1 MGRPKITKPLDDIL
15 REDFSYDPI
24 EGIVYRDGIEFGT
37 YDSRGYLIGTVKRK
51 CLKVHRIAWFLYYG
65 DWPKYGIDH
74 INRVKD
80 DNRICNLRDVTQAV
94 NLRNVGLRANNK
106 SGYKNVSWDKTKGKW
121 IARKR
126 SQVKNPRQAFML
138 NLSVRSLMSGQKK
151 VWFVVNKTSKNWLTL
166 CMSFMVTHLLWAM
179 IWILL

>member
-24 EGIVYRDGIEFGT
+24 KGIVYRDGREFGT
-37 YDSRGYLIGTVKRK
+37 YDSRGYLVGTVKRK
-51 CLKVHRIAWFLYYG
+51 CLKVHRLAWFLYYG

-94 NLRNVGLRANNK
+94 NLRNVGLRSNNK

-121 IARKR
+121 IARKYVDGDYKFLGYFNCPTSAFIAMQRGVLLNANTR
-126 SQVKNPRQAFML
+126 SN
-138 NLSVRSLMSGQKK
+138 
-151 VWFVVNKTSKNWLTL
+151 
-166 CMSFMVTHLLWAM
+166 
-179 IWILL
+179 